1 MTAPHGRRHIALEQL
16 ALTRLDHGE
25 ADAPDAAP
33 EEIHA
38 EQPGDQEVD
47 VARARS
53 DRAVVADGDEI
64 LPTARPLQ
72 YIVDFQACKPT
83 LGASRVVA
91 VDDGLPRHHQQRN
104 AAGA

>member
-1 MTAPHGRRHIALEQL
+1 MAAPHGRRHIALEQL
-16 ALTRLDHGE
+16 ALPRLDDGE

-33 EEIHA
+33 EQIHA

-53 DRAVVADGDEI
+53 DRAVIAYGDEI

-72 YIVDFQACKPT
+72 HIVDFEAREPT

-91 VDDGLPRHHQQRN
+91 VDDEIGRAHV
-104 AAGA
+104 

>member
-1 MTAPHGRRHIALEQL
+1 MAAPHGRRHIALEQL
-16 ALTRLDHGE
+16 ALTRLHDRE

-47 VARARS
+47 VARAPS
-53 DRAVVADGDEI
+53 DRAVVAYGDAI

-72 YIVDFQACKPT
+72 HIIDFQAREPT
-83 LGASRVVA
+83 LGARDRKSTR
-91 VDDGLPRHHQQRN
+91 LNSSH
-104 AAGA
+104 